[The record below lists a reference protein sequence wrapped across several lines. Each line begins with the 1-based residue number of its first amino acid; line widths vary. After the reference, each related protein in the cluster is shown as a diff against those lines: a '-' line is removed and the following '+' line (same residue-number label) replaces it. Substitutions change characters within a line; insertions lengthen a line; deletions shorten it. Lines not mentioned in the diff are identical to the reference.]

1 VKLGKRDSDRLDG
14 ETPNDHVEKSVNG
27 LWYIPQ
33 LATNTTERRFLAARG
48 AMGHFQQGLLG
59 LVGNAIY
66 RFHMDY
72 RKVNRLNERQEHESH
87 F

>member
-1 VKLGKRDSDRLDG
+1 
-14 ETPNDHVEKSVNG
+14 
-27 LWYIPQ
+27 
-33 LATNTTERRFLAARG
+33 
-48 AMGHFQQGLLG
+48 MGHFQQGLLG